1 MSSAFDNLTPD
12 CILNAIEEG
21 MDCQLTGL
29 TAPLPSYINRVYE
42 LQSVAGEKLIAK
54 FYRPGRWDRAALQDE
69 HDFVLD
75 CAADEIPVV
84 APLSLAHG
92 DTIGEYGGILY
103 SVFPKKSGR
112 EMGLHDDDGWLRLGR
127 LVGRIHQAGWQRDAE
142 NRLTMHPETTTIPE
156 INMLLDGGFLS
167 RHQADRFKD
176 VTGRIVEIALRE
188 FEEVELQRIH
198 GDCHRANILE
208 RPDEGL
214 MVIDFDDMVMGP
226 AVQDIWLLLPGHAN
240 STRHEINL
248 ILEGYE
254 QFMEFDDRQ
263 LRLVEILR
271 AMRIIY
277 FLSWCSTQ
285 VDDFKFQ
292 SNFPDWGSELF
303 WQRELADLEH
313 QYHAILNDERLND
326 GSHGFL

>member
-1 MSSAFDNLTPD
+1 MSASFENLMPD
-12 CILNAIEEG
+12 RILEAIEAG
-21 MDCQLTGL
+21 MDCELTGL
-29 TAPLPSYINRVYE
+29 TSPLPSYINRVYE
-42 LQSVAGEKLIAK
+42 LQALDGERLIAK
-54 FYRPGRWDRAALQDE
+54 FYRPGRWKRTALQDE

-84 APLSLAHG
+84 APLALADG
-92 DTIGEYGGILY
+92 KTIGEYEGILY
-103 SVFPKKSGR
+103 AVFPKKSGR
-112 EMGLHDDDGWLRLGR
+112 EMELHTDEGWRRLGS
-127 LVGRIHQAGWQRDAE
+127 LVGRIHLAGSRRGAQH
-142 NRLTMHPETTTIPE
+142 RLRMHPETTTLPE
-156 INMLLDGGFLS
+156 IRMLLDGRFMS
-167 RHQADRFKD
+167 ARQAERFKE
-176 VTGRIVEIALRE
+176 VTSRIVEIAVRE
-188 FEEVELQRIH
+188 FDGVELQRIH

-208 RPDEGL
+208 RSGEGL

-226 AVQDIWLLLPGHAN
+226 VVQDIWLLLPGHAN
-240 STRHEINL
+240 TTRHEINL
-248 ILEGYE
+248 IIDGYE

-303 WQRELADLEH
+303 WQREIADLEH
-313 QYHAILNDERLND
+313 QYHAILNDERLRS
-326 GSHGFL
+326 GMF

>member
-1 MSSAFDNLTPD
+1 MSACFEDLTPD
-12 CILNAIEEG
+12 RILEAIEEG

-54 FYRPGRWDRAALQDE
+54 FYRPGRWKRPALQDE

-75 CAADEIPVV
+75 CAAEEIPVV
-84 APLSLAHG
+84 APLHLSDGA
-92 DTIGEYGGILY
+92 TIGEYDGILY
-103 SVFPKKSGR
+103 SVFPKRSGR
-112 EMGLHDDDGWLRLGR
+112 EMELCDDEGWLRLGR

-142 NRLTMHPETTTIPE
+142 NRLTMHPDTTTVPE
-156 INMLLDGGFLS
+156 IGMLVDGGFMS
-167 RHQADRFKD
+167 AHATGRFKD
-176 VTGRIVEIALRE
+176 VTSRIVEIAQRE
-188 FEEVELQRIH
+188 FDGVELQRIH

-208 RPDEGL
+208 RPDDGL

-240 STRHEINL
+240 DTRQEINL
-248 ILEGYE
+248 IMEGYE

-263 LRLVEILR
+263 LRLIEILR

-292 SNFPDWGSELF
+292 SNFPDWGSEMF
-303 WQRELADLEH
+303 WQREIADLEH
-313 QYHAILNDERLND
+313 QYHAILNDERLN
-326 GSHGFL
+326 GAAGNH